1 MATAASVSVN
11 VTNTGVSVMVP
22 DDDIARVMYYL
33 NCVTVSLGLDILQ
46 DDLVDF
52 RNYAWLSPM
61 RIALVLK
68 TALEFGPDEFI
79 DKLIFRDD
87 DGEIVNGSSGNEFCD
102 ISIACGLVSLQQD
115 VVIAGKV
122 QNVTKVMFFKSSW
135 LETFYTGPM
144 ARAARLFSGTRH
156 CAHCQGEGGIC
167 TCASCPRST
176 DSHCQPLVNVL
187 IDALSGTRISSRSPS
202 PAPPPAPVRSPNA
215 HGCTC
220 DWCRREWPE
229 GTRYRCTV
237 CNDYDLCDKCYASNH
252 HDLSHPFWQIDRPG
266 STPIRLSPRSP
277 TAHECI
283 CDGCRKQYFEG
294 TRYRCTVCS
303 DFDLCRTCYVG
314 NLHDLSHAFSQIDR
328 PKSSPILLA
337 PRARPVTPTPR
348 PPPRPPL
355 PPRRAAGTHN
365 PAAPPTCEPPP
376 PYCIA
381 TATSPF
387 FYHEMPTSELK
398 KYLSDRDVGYGDVLD
413 RETLCRR
420 VWEAHCDCMS
430 VSELAAFLSTNGIL
444 AADCRDIASRRE
456 RAKGAF
462 EARRPAPPTSTP
474 TPTPTPTP
482 VAVPEIRVQEHDVVT
497 LSGLNRAEMNGKRA
511 TVVQA
516 DCGGGRAEVRLEE
529 SGKLFKV
536 KFANLAVE
544 VNEDFLD

>member
-22 DDDIARVMYYL
+22 NDDIARVMYYL
-33 NCVTVSLGLDILQ
+33 NCVTVGLGLDLLQ

-52 RNYAWLSPM
+52 RNYSRLSLL

-87 DGEIVNGSSGNEFCD
+87 EGEIVNGSSGNEFCD
-102 ISIACGLVSLQQD
+102 ISVACGLVSLQQD
-115 VVIAGKV
+115 VLIAGKV

-135 LETFYTGPM
+135 LETFYTGPI
-144 ARAARLFSGTRH
+144 ARAALLFSGTQH
-156 CAHCQGEGGIC
+156 CAHCKGEDGLCAC
-167 TCASCPRST
+167 TDCPRST
-176 DSHCQPLVNVL
+176 ESQCQPLVNVL
-187 IDALSGTRISSRSPS
+187 IDALSGTHISSRSTS
-202 PAPPPAPVRSPNA
+202 PAPPAPVRSPNA
-215 HGCTC
+215 HACNCDGCR
-220 DWCRREWPE
+220 WEWLE

-237 CNDYDLCDKCYASNH
+237 CNDYDLCDKCYANNH
-252 HDLSHPFWQIDRPG
+252 HDLSHPFWRIDRPG
-266 STPIRLSPRSP
+266 STPIQLDPRSP
-277 TAHECI
+277 TAHACI

-294 TRYRCTVCS
+294 TRYRCTVCA
-303 DFDLCRTCYVG
+303 DFDLCWTCYAG

-348 PPPRPPL
+348 PPL
-355 PPRRAAGTHN
+355 PPRRTGGTN
-365 PAAPPTCEPPP
+365 CPAAPPTSEPPP
-376 PYCIA
+376 PYAMA

-398 KYLSDRDVGYGDVLD
+398 KYLFDRDVGCGDVLD

-430 VSELAAFLSTNGIL
+430 VRELTAFLSENGISV
-444 AADCRDIASRRE
+444 ADCRDIASRRE

-462 EARRPAPPTSTP
+462 EARRPAPPT
-474 TPTPTPTP
+474 PTP
-482 VAVPEIRVQEHDVVT
+482 VAVPVMVVPEIRVQEHDVVT
-497 LSGLNRAEMNGKRA
+497 LTGLNRADMNGKRA